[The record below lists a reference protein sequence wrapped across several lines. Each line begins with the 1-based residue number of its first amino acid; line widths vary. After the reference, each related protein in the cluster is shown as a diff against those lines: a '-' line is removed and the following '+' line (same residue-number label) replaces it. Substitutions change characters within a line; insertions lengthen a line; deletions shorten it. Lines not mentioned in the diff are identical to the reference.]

1 MQRPDLFPLNEGEST
16 DQGYNEGMP
25 HTTQPA
31 TPAALRSPRFRR
43 IDPPP
48 FELTARDLDILRAH
62 GRHGVLRSTHV
73 DRLFPE
79 DSGQQMRRRLR
90 LLYHAGFLERP
101 RAQLATMLLGE
112 GTRHYAHTLTRRGA
126 RLLGSDRLRVRVAE
140 LDAPLPYL
148 EHDLGVADFMVACEV
163 GCRELAADGLAFVSF
178 ATILQAAPL
187 ATQGDRTPGEW
198 KVDIRYRNH
207 ATRRRTVRPDGIFG
221 LSISTTTKFYFL
233 ERDTGTMDVVSRDP
247 DKPSLLRKLY
257 CYAETYR
264 AAVHTS
270 RYAQSNMRTLF
281 VVPSCARADN
291 LIRAFQEI
299 VARDVSG
306 ISARLFL
313 VIDEASLYGA
323 AGGFFRAR
331 WRDMDGVQRLLIE

>member
-1 MQRPDLFPLNEGEST
+1 MDVAPPT
-16 DQGYNEGMP
+16 KMP
-25 HTTQPA
+25 GQ
-31 TPAALRSPRFRR
+31 RSPRFRR
-43 IDPPP
+43 IQPPP
-48 FELTARDLDILRAH
+48 FDLTSRDLDILRAH

-90 LLYHAGFLERP
+90 LLFHAGLLERP
-101 RAQLATMLLGE
+101 KGQLATMVLGE
-112 GTRHYAHTLTRRGA
+112 GTRHYAHTLTKSGA

-140 LDAPLPYL
+140 LDATLPYL
-148 EHDLGVADFMVACEV
+148 EHDLGVADFMVSCEV
-163 GCRELAADGLAFVSF
+163 SCRELSEEGLAFVSF

-187 ATQGDRTPGEW
+187 AAQGDRRPAEW
-198 KVDIRYRNH
+198 KVDIRYRGH

-221 LSISTTTKFYFL
+221 LSIGASTKFYFL

-270 RYAQSNMRTLF
+270 RYAQSNMRALF
-281 VVPSCARADN
+281 VVPSRARADN

-323 AGGFFRAR
+323 EGGFFLAR
-331 WRDMDGVQRLLIE
+331 WRDMEGVERLLIE